1 MAPDKDDEQ
10 GTSPPPVNL
19 TGDLSLNR
27 TEERRSMREE
37 KTTPGSS
44 PPEST
49 PLQGVNWLIISIIS
63 FVVSYF
69 FIALI
74 TFMIYIILRDVGIL

>member
-1 MAPDKDDEQ
+1 
-10 GTSPPPVNL
+10 
-19 TGDLSLNR
+19 
-27 TEERRSMREE
+27 MREE